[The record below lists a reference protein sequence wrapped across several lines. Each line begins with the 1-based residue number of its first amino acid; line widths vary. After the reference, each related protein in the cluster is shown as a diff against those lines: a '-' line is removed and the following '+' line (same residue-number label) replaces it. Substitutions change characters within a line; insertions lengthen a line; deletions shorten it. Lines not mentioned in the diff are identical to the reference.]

1 MIFAILKGIGKT
13 LLAIAVGAFLS
24 LIFYIGMKIA
34 GDIATLFILIGIILI
49 FLSKAVSDE
58 INEFKVNAQHI
69 DNQTKMIAKL
79 SQRFEDTIEELE
91 ERFLSSGGHKT
102 EVIDYLVDECENII
116 QKLSKYNTPDSL
128 HIHYEDQLR
137 ELLEFYNY

>member
-34 GDIATLFILIGIILI
+34 GDIATLFILISIILI

-58 INEFKVNAQHI
+58 INEFKANIQHI
-69 DNQTKMIAKL
+69 DNQT
-79 SQRFEDTIEELE
+79 
-91 ERFLSSGGHKT
+91 
-102 EVIDYLVDECENII
+102 IDI
-116 QKLSKYNTPDSL
+116 
-128 HIHYEDQLR
+128 
-137 ELLEFYNY
+137 